1 MRRRSL
7 LASGGAVLLGGV
19 AAFLLDEGRSE
30 AAAASVLT
38 REALFYDPG
47 APVLGNPKGTLP
59 IAEFFDYRCPYCRGM
74 HKMLQRLLAANPDIR
89 YVAKEWPVFGGPSV
103 TAARV
108 ALASNYQGKFEAV
121 NGALFEA
128 KIVDTASVVDTAAQA
143 GVDMKRLEGDL
154 KAHAGEMDTAL
165 GTAATQALAL
175 GLQGTPGFIIGPFLI
190 PGALSEKNL
199 ATVVRNARAKMAKLP
214 QQKS

>member
-1 MRRRSL
+1 MKRRSL

-19 AAFLLDEGRSE
+19 GAFLLDEGRSE
-30 AAAASVLT
+30 AAAKSVLT

-74 HKMLQRLLAANPDIR
+74 HPMLQRLLATNPDIR

-108 ALASNYQGKFEAV
+108 ALASNYQGKFDAV
-121 NGALFEA
+121 NGALF
-128 KIVDTASVVDTAAQA
+128 KTHIVDTASVVDAAAQA
-143 GVDMKRLEGDL
+143 GVDMKRLESDL
-154 KAHAGEMDTAL
+154 KAHASEMDTAL

-199 ATVVRNARAKMAKLP
+199 GTVVRNARAKMAKLP

>member
-1 MRRRSL
+1 
-7 LASGGAVLLGGV
+7 
-19 AAFLLDEGRSE
+19 
-30 AAAASVLT
+30 
-38 REALFYDPG
+38 
-47 APVLGNPKGTLP
+47 
-59 IAEFFDYRCPYCRGM
+59 M
-74 HKMLQRLLAANPDIR
+74 HPMLQRLIAANPDIR

-108 ALASNYQGKFEAV
+108 ALASNYQGKFDAV
-121 NGALFEA
+121 NGALF
-128 KIVDTASVVDTAAQA
+128 KTHIVDTASVVDAAAQA
-143 GVDMKRLEGDL
+143 GVDMKRLESDL
-154 KAHAGEMDTAL
+154 KAHTSEMDSAL

-199 ATVVRNARAKMAKLP
+199 GIVVRNARAKMAKLP

>member
-1 MRRRSL
+1 MKRRSL
-7 LASGGAVLLGGV
+7 LASGTAVLLGGV

-30 AAAASVLT
+30 AAAKSVLT

-74 HKMLQRLLAANPDIR
+74 HPMLQRLIAANPDIR

-108 ALASNYQGKFEAV
+108 ALASNYQGKFDAV
-121 NGALFEA
+121 NGALF
-128 KIVDTASVVDTAAQA
+128 KTHIVDTASVVDAAAQA
-143 GVDMKRLEGDL
+143 GVDMKRLESDL
-154 KAHAGEMDTAL
+154 KAHTSEMDSAL

-199 ATVVRNARAKMAKLP
+199 GTVVRNARAKMAKLP

>member
-1 MRRRSL
+1 
-7 LASGGAVLLGGV
+7 
-19 AAFLLDEGRSE
+19 
-30 AAAASVLT
+30 
-38 REALFYDPG
+38 
-47 APVLGNPKGTLP
+47 VLGNPKGTLP

-74 HKMLQRLLAANPDIR
+74 HPMLQRLIAANPDIR

-108 ALASNYQGKFEAV
+108 ALASNYQGKFDAV
-121 NGALFEA
+121 NGALF
-128 KIVDTASVVDTAAQA
+128 KTHIVDTASVVDAAAQA
-143 GVDMKRLEGDL
+143 GVDMKRLESDL
-154 KAHAGEMDTAL
+154 KAHTSEMDSAL

-199 ATVVRNARAKMAKLP
+199 GIVVRNARAKMAKLP